1 MLSCRTTS
9 GPACDASPTQGVT
22 FNDTPIGIIT
32 GVTAVLVAVVG
43 IVAGM
48 VLKHRSKTAAVQ
60 RDAERVRMEAELTE
74 ARAREDAAA
83 LERAQLEASLHATR
97 EAAEAQRAALQQL
110 SSELGD
116 RLMQQQASAFEAT
129 TAALERRASS
139 ESEAIRAAYE
149 AATAERNERLHVEL
163 LPVHE
168 TLQRL
173 ANTSVA
179 TDTRSATEF
188 SRLVTLVQSL
198 NDEHRAHR
206 EETRKLQ
213 DTLRVS
219 QVRGRYGEWTLQRA
233 LEAAGLQERVHYV
246 MQPALRDEE
255 GLFRPDAVLLLPQGR
270 AIVIDSKA
278 PLQHLLDAQHAS
290 TQNEKTALLDRHA
303 KALRTHID
311 QLASKAYAARVA
323 AVVPD
328 RVLLDGVLLFVPAD
342 AVLDAAYRR
351 DPKLLQHA
359 AGQHVHLVSPASL
372 LLALSAVEQLW
383 RQDGRDQR
391 AAEIEKIGA
400 DLLGRLGVVL
410 GHVSHVQRALSDC
423 VTAYNALTTSLESRL
438 LPIAR
443 RMEELGVRTREPV
456 PTIGEIDTV
465 PRELGPRLSRALVS
479 PLTDV
484 TTMSVASDDTAAAA

>member
-1 MLSCRTTS
+1 MTWALTL
-9 GPACDASPTQGVT
+9 A
-22 FNDTPIGIIT
+22 F
-32 GVTAVLVAVVG
+32 
-43 IVAGM
+43 IVGM
-48 VLKHRSKTAAVQ
+48 VVSVLFVRTQMAKHRE
-60 RDAERVRMEAELTE
+60 ERLRLQAEAEE
-74 ARAREDAAA
+74 ARTRAEAAA
-83 LERAQLEASLHATR
+83 LERAQLVAQLRATR
-97 EAAEAQRAALQQL
+97 EAADAQREAVQHL
-110 SSELGD
+110 SAELGE
-116 RLMQQQASAFEAT
+116 RLLQQQASAFEAT
-129 TAALERRASS
+129 TAALERRATS
-139 ESEAIRAAYE
+139 ESEAIRTAYE

-163 LPVHE
+163 QPVHE

-173 ANTSVA
+173 ADTSVA
-179 TDTRSATEF
+179 TDTRSAAEF

-246 MQPALRDEE
+246 MQPTLRDEE
-255 GLFRPDAVLLLPQGR
+255 GPFRPDAVLLLPQGR

-290 TQNEKTALLDRHA
+290 SQSEKTALLDRHA
-303 KALRTHID
+303 KALRGHID
-311 QLASKAYAARVA
+311 QLARKGYAARMA
-323 AVVPD
+323 ALVPD
-328 RVLLDGVLLFVPAD
+328 RVLLDGVMLFVPAD

-351 DPKLLQHA
+351 DPKLVQHA
-359 AGQHVHLVSPASL
+359 VGQRVHLVSPASL
-372 LLALSAVEQLW
+372 LIVLSAVEQLW
-383 RQDGRDQR
+383 RQDGRNQR
-391 AAEIEKIGA
+391 AAEIEKIGT

-410 GHVSHVQRALSDC
+410 GHVSHIQRAVSDC

-438 LPIAR
+438 IPIAR

-465 PRELGPRLSRALVS
+465 PRELGPRLSRALVT
-479 PLTDV
+479 PHADV
-484 TTMSVASDDTAAAA
+484 TPTSVAADETPAAA

>member
-1 MLSCRTTS
+1 VVAATTLYRLRTR
-9 GPACDASPTQGVT
+9 AS
-22 FNDTPIGIIT
+22 
-32 GVTAVLVAVVG
+32 
-43 IVAGM
+43 
-48 VLKHRSKTAAVQ
+48 Q
-60 RDAERVRMEAELTE
+60 RRAEHVRLEAELVD
-74 ARAREDAAA
+74 ARARGEAAA
-83 LERAQLEASLHATR
+83 VERAQLEASLHATR
-97 EAAEAQRAALQQL
+97 EAAEAQRATLQQL

-116 RLMQQQASAFEAT
+116 RLLQQQVNAFEAT

-139 ESEAIRAAYE
+139 ESEAIRAAYG

-163 LPVHE
+163 QPVHE

-173 ANTSVA
+173 ADTSVA
-179 TDTRSATEF
+179 TDTRSAAEF

-206 EETRKLQ
+206 EETRKLH

-246 MQPALRDEE
+246 MQPAMRDDE

-290 TQNEKTALLDRHA
+290 SQSEKTTLLDRHA
-303 KALRTHID
+303 KALRLHID
-311 QLASKAYAARVA
+311 QLASKSYPARMAAL
-323 AVVPD
+323 VPD

-342 AVLDAAYRR
+342 TVLDTAYRR
-351 DPKLLQHA
+351 DPKLLPHA
-359 AGQHVHLVSPASL
+359 ASQRVHLVSPASL
-372 LLALSAVEQLW
+372 LIVLSAVEQLW

-410 GHVSHVQRALSDC
+410 GHVSHVQRAVNDS

-443 RMEELGVRTREPV
+443 RMEELGVRTREPI

-465 PRELGPRLSRALVS
+465 PRELGSRLSGALIRAQ
-479 PLTDV
+479 TGAATTTV
-484 TTMSVASDDTAAAA
+484 TADETPAAA

>member
-1 MLSCRTTS
+1 ML
-9 GPACDASPTQGVT
+9 
-22 FNDTPIGIIT
+22 
-32 GVTAVLVAVVG
+32 TAGLVVVG
-43 IVAGM
+43 MMVVIVM
-48 VLKHRSKTAAVQ
+48 VA
-60 RDAERVRMEAELTE
+60 RVRAEGERHAEDRRQWEAELT
-74 ARAREDAAA
+74 ATRLREGATAI
-83 LERAQLEASLHATR
+83 ERAQLDAALRATQ
-97 EAAEAQRAALQQL
+97 EAASAQREALQQL

-116 RLMQQQASAFEAT
+116 RLLQQQASAFEAT

-149 AATAERNERLHVEL
+149 AATAERNERLHLEWQ
-163 LPVHE
+163 PVHE

-173 ANTSVA
+173 ADTSVA
-179 TDTRSATEF
+179 TDTRSAAEF

-246 MQPALRDEE
+246 MQPALRDED

-290 TQNEKTALLDRHA
+290 TQSEKTALLDRHA

-359 AGQHVHLVSPASL
+359 LGQHVHLVSPASL
-372 LLALSAVEQLW
+372 LLVLSAVEQLW

-465 PRELGPRLSRALVS
+465 PRELGPRLSRALV
-479 PLTDV
+479 PPQTDV
-484 TTMSVASDDTAAAA
+484 TTMSVASDETPAAA

>member
-1 MLSCRTTS
+1 MLSRGTTS
-9 GPACDASPTQGVT
+9 DPARDTSPARGVA
-22 FNDTPIGIIT
+22 FSQTPIGIIT
-32 GVTAVLVAVVG
+32 FVTAAFVAVLA
-43 IVAGM
+43 IMVALW
-48 VLKHRSKTAAVQ
+48 LKHRTKQDTAR
-60 RDAERVRMEAELTE
+60 RDDERARMEVALEE
-74 ARAREDAAA
+74 ARTREDAAN
-83 LERAQLEASLHATR
+83 LERAQLEASLQVTR
-97 EAAEAQRAALQQL
+97 EAAEAQRTALQQL

-116 RLMQQQASAFEAT
+116 RLLQQQASAFQAT

-149 AATAERNERLHVEL
+149 AATAERNERLHLEL
-163 LPVHE
+163 QPVHE
-168 TLQRL
+168 TLQRV
-173 ANTSVA
+173 ADTTVA
-179 TDTRSATEF
+179 TDTRSASEF
-188 SRLVTLVQSL
+188 TRLVTLVQGL
-198 NDEHRAHR
+198 NDEQRAHR

-270 AIVIDSKA
+270 AIVVDSKA

-290 TQNEKTALLDRHA
+290 TQSEKTALLDRHA
-303 KALRTHID
+303 KALRGHID
-311 QLASKAYAARVA
+311 QLASKGYPARMS

-328 RVLLDGVLLFVPAD
+328 RVLLDGALLFVPAD

-359 AGQHVHLVSPASL
+359 AGQQVHLVSPASL
-372 LLALSAVEQLW
+372 LTVLSAVEQLW

-410 GHVSHVQRALSDC
+410 GHVSGVQRAMTDC
-423 VTAYNALTTSLESRL
+423 VAAYNALTTSLESRL

-443 RMEELGVRTREPV
+443 RMEELGVRTREAT

-465 PRELGPRLSRALVS
+465 PRELGPRLSRALVA
-479 PLTDV
+479 PQTDV
-484 TTMSVASDDTAAAA
+484 TTMSVASDETAAAA